1 MKSRKAALFAEG
13 NVLSRSTVLPRLAA
27 IAIVGTLLPISGH
40 ADDQDVRDYRS
51 HIMKTLGE
59 QFAAL
64 NQIAKGKAPAAD
76 VAVQAEVLSITA
88 GVAKGA
94 FTPKVTGGEAKPEV
108 WEKWDDFSKRMDEM
122 VAAAQDVAKAA
133 KQGGVA
139 AVTPKLS
146 SLSCK
151 GCHDVYRV
159 QKK

>member
-1 MKSRKAALFAEG
+1 MK
-13 NVLSRSTVLPRLAA
+13 RSNALPRLAWA
-27 IAIVGTLLPISGH
+27 GIAFVGTLLPISGF

-51 HIMKTLGE
+51 RVMKTMGE

-64 NQIAKGKAPAAD
+64 NLISKGKAPAGD
-76 VAVQAEVLSITA
+76 VVAQAEVLRITA
-88 GVAKGA
+88 GTAKTA
-94 FTPKVTGGEAKPEV
+94 FTPQVLGGEAKPEV
-108 WEKWDDFSKRMDEM
+108 WDKWDDFAKRLDDM
-122 VAAAQDVAKAA
+122 VAAADDVATAA

-159 QKK
+159 AKK

>member
-1 MKSRKAALFAEG
+1 VATALFSEG
-13 NVLSRSTVLPRLAA
+13 NVLNRSTALPRLAWA
-27 IAIVGTLLPISGH
+27 GIAFVGTLLPISVF

-64 NQIAKGKAPAAD
+64 NQISKGKAPAAD
-76 VAVQAEVLSITA
+76 VAAQAEVLRITA
-88 GVAKGA
+88 GVAKIA
-94 FTPKVTGGEAKPEV
+94 FTPKVLGGEAKPEV
-108 WEKWDDFSKRMDEM
+108 WDKWDDFSKRLDDL
-122 VAAAQDVAKAA
+122 VAAATDVSNAA
-133 KQGGVA
+133 KQAGVA

>member
-1 MKSRKAALFAEG
+1 MNRT
-13 NVLSRSTVLPRLAA
+13 TVLPRLAWAA
-27 IAIVGTLLPISGH
+27 IASVGAFLPISGH

-64 NQIAKGKAPAAD
+64 NQISKGKAPAAD

-94 FTPKVTGGEAKPEV
+94 FEPKVPGGEAKPEV
-108 WEKWDDFSKRMDEM
+108 WDKWDDFSKRMDEM
-122 VAAAQDVAKAA
+122 VAAANDVAKAA

-159 QKK
+159 AKKK

>member
-1 MKSRKAALFAEG
+1 MNRSTA
-13 NVLSRSTVLPRLAA
+13 LSRLAWTG
-27 IAIVGTLLPISGH
+27 IAFVGALLPISGF

-51 HIMKTLGE
+51 HVMKTLGE

-64 NQIAKGKAPAAD
+64 NQIAKGKAPAGD
-76 VAVQAEVLSITA
+76 VAAQAEVLSITA
-88 GVAKGA
+88 GIAKVA
-94 FTPKVTGGEAKPEV
+94 FTPNVPGGKAKPEV
-108 WEKWDDFSKRMDEM
+108 WANWDDFSKRLDEM
-122 VAAAQDVAKAA
+122 AAAAADLAKTA

>member
-1 MKSRKAALFAEG
+1 VQAALFSEG
-13 NVLSRSTVLPRLAA
+13 NVLNRSTALPRLAWA
-27 IAIVGTLLPISGH
+27 GIALVGTLLPISGF

-51 HIMKTLGE
+51 HVMKTMGE

-64 NQIAKGKAPAAD
+64 NQISKGKAPAGD

-88 GVAKGA
+88 STAKLA
-94 FTPKVTGGEAKPEV
+94 FTPKVLGGEAKPEV
-108 WEKWDDFSKRMDEM
+108 WDKWDDFSKRLDEM
-122 VAAAQDVAKAA
+122 AAAAADLAKAA

-151 GCHDVYRV
+151 GCHDDYRV
-159 QKK
+159 AKK